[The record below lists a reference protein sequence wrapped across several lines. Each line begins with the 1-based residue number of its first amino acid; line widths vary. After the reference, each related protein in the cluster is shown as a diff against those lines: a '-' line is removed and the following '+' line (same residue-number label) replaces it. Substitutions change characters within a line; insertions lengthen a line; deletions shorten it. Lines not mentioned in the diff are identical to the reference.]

1 MKKIVCAAIAA
12 VALSVAS
19 CGSMG
24 MIYTDYTAAGTATS
38 NTVGSKVGQSQRT
51 SVLGLVAIGNSGID
65 AAAKAGGIKKISH
78 VDVREFSVLGL
89 FSTVTTYVYG
99 E

>member
-1 MKKIVCAAIAA
+1 MKKFACAAIAA
-12 VALSVAS
+12 LALSVAS

-24 MIYTDYTAAGTATS
+24 MIYTDYISAGTATS
-38 NTVGSKVGQSQRT
+38 NTLGSKVGQSQRT
-51 SVLGLVAIGNSGID
+51 SVLGLVAIGNSGIE
-65 AAAKAGGIKKISH
+65 AAAKSAGIKKVSH